1 MDKKFLEEYN
11 LVEAQ
16 KRFQQICEYT
26 FISNGSLLTEEGE
39 EDEQDPNM
47 PQGQGNEQMPP
58 QDPNAM
64 GGQDMGQMDV
74 DPNMSQGQ
82 GNEQMPPQDPNAMGG
97 MEDLPTEE
105 EVPVDD
111 NGMPMD
117 DSSMDM
123 ETMEPGDEVIDVDDL
138 TQSQQAAEIK
148 IDDVDEK
155 LTTLL
160 NVVNKFSAAIE
171 QNDQKIMDLKAE
183 IEKRNPT
190 EEEKLNL
197 RSQAAY
203 PYNVQP
209 KSYWD
214 EKTKN
219 SNYKVTYDN
228 EIPTAEEDKDDFT
241 FTKKDLKGIND
252 VDVAKSFDEYNQ
264 LSDFIKF

>member
-1 MDKKFLEEYN
+1 MDKELLKKYNLEES
-11 LVEAQ
+11 Q

-26 FISNGSLLTEEGE
+26 FITSPTLNEEGE
-39 EDEQDPNM
+39 EDMDTNADNATAAPNDA
-47 PQGQGNEQMPP
+47 QS
-58 QDPNAM
+58 
-64 GGQDMGQMDV
+64 QDMDGNDTQNPDANMDG
-74 DPNMSQGQ
+74 NMSPDMNN
-82 GNEQMPPQDPNAMGG
+82 NEDIPM
-97 MEDLPTEE
+97 EE
-105 EVPVDD
+105 EVP
-111 NGMPMD
+111 MD
-117 DSSMDM
+117 GEEMDM
-123 ETMEPGDEVIDVDDL
+123 MQPGEEMDMMQHGDEVIDVDDL

-183 IEKRNPT
+183 IERRNPT

-209 KSYWD
+209 KSFWD

-228 EIPTAEEDKDDFT
+228 EIPSSEEDKDNFT

-252 VDVAKSFDEYNQ
+252 VEIAKSFDDFNQ

>member
-1 MDKKFLEEYN
+1 MTKMDKEFLKEHK
-11 LVEAQ
+11 LLEAQ

-26 FISNGSLLTEEGE
+26 FITSPSLNEEGE
-39 EDEQDPNM
+39 EEQDPNNMGEAPM
-47 PQGQGNEQMPP
+47 PQDTQQAPQDGGQMNGGQEQGMEQQ
-58 QDPNAM
+58 QDPNM
-64 GGQDMGQMDV
+64 QQ
-74 DPNMSQGQ
+74 QGM
-82 GNEQMPPQDPNAMGG
+82 EG
-97 MEDLPTEE
+97 MEDIPTEE
-105 EVPVDD
+105 EVPMDGEEM
-111 NGMPMD
+111 GMEDGAPMD
-117 DSSMDM
+117 MM
-123 ETMEPGDEVIDVDDL
+123 QPGDEVIDVDDL

-183 IEKRNPT
+183 IERRNPT

-209 KSYWD
+209 KSFWD

-228 EIPTAEEDKDDFT
+228 EIPSSEEDKDNFT

-252 VDVAKSFDEYNQ
+252 VEIAKSFDNFNQ

>member
-1 MDKKFLEEYN
+1 MDKELLKKYNLEES
-11 LVEAQ
+11 Q

-26 FISNGSLLTEEGE
+26 FITSPTLNEEGE
-39 EDEQDPNM
+39 EDMDTNADNATAAPNDAQSQEM
-47 PQGQGNEQMPP
+47 DGNNTQNP
-58 QDPNAM
+58 DAN
-64 GGQDMGQMDV
+64 MDG
-74 DPNMSQGQ
+74 NMSPDMNN
-82 GNEQMPPQDPNAMGG
+82 NEDIPM
-97 MEDLPTEE
+97 EE
-105 EVPVDD
+105 EVP
-111 NGMPMD
+111 MD
-117 DSSMDM
+117 GEEMDM
-123 ETMEPGDEVIDVDDL
+123 MQPGEEMDMMQPGDEVIDVDDL

-183 IEKRNPT
+183 IERRNPT

-219 SNYKVTYDN
+219 SNYNVTYDN
-228 EIPTAEEDKDDFT
+228 DISTSEENKDDLT

-252 VDVAKSFDEYNQ
+252 IEIAKSLDDYNE
-264 LSDFIKF
+264 LSDFIRF

>member
-1 MDKKFLEEYN
+1 MIKMDKNFLREHN
-11 LVEAQ
+11 LLETQ

-26 FISNGSLLTEEGE
+26 FYSNSKRVDEEGE
-39 EDEQDPNM
+39 EEQ
-47 PQGQGNEQMPP
+47 

-64 GGQDMGQMDV
+64 DNGNTIPQDTNAMGDGNAMPQDT
-74 DPNMSQGQ
+74 NAMS
-82 GNEQMPPQDPNAMGG
+82 QDPNDMVDVP
-97 MEDLPTEE
+97 MEENMPLDP
-105 EVPVDD
+105 
-111 NGMPMD
+111 NGLPMD
-117 DSSMDM
+117 DPNGMGVDTLQS
-123 ETMEPGDEVIDVDDL
+123 GDEVIDVDNL

-160 NVVNKFSAAIE
+160 NVVNKFAAAIE
-171 QNDQKIMDLKAE
+171 QNDQKIMDLKSE

-228 EIPTAEEDKDDFT
+228 EIPTADEDKDNFT

-252 VDVAKSFDEYNQ
+252 SEIAKTLDDYQ
-264 LSDFIKF
+264 LKDFIKF

>member
-1 MDKKFLEEYN
+1 MTKMDKEFLKEHK
-11 LVEAQ
+11 LLEAQ

-26 FISNGSLLTEEGE
+26 FITSPSLNEEGE
-39 EDEQDPNM
+39 EDQNAEMPQDPNM
-47 PQGQGNEQMPP
+47 AQQEAPQGEDQMGGEQAQGMEQA
-58 QDPNAM
+58 QDPNMA
-64 GGQDMGQMDV
+64 Q
-74 DPNMSQGQ
+74 QGM
-82 GNEQMPPQDPNAMGG
+82 EG
-97 MEDLPTEE
+97 MEDVPMEE
-105 EVPVDD
+105 EVPMDGD
-111 NGMPMD
+111 EMGMGMENGAD
-117 DSSMDM
+117 MDM
-123 ETMEPGDEVIDVDDL
+123 MQPGDEVIDVDDL

-183 IEKRNPT
+183 IERRNPT

-219 SNYKVTYDN
+219 SNYNVTYDN
-228 EIPTAEEDKDDFT
+228 EIPTSEEDKDKYT

-252 VDVAKSFDEYNQ
+252 VEVAKSFDDFNQ
-264 LSDFIKF
+264 LSDFINF

>member
-1 MDKKFLEEYN
+1 MDKKFLEEHK
-11 LVEAQ
+11 LVETQ

-26 FISNGSLLTEEGE
+26 FITSPLNEEGE
-39 EDEQDPNM
+39 NEQEPNM
-47 PQGQGNEQMPP
+47 PQGDMNMNGGNEQTPQEPNMP
-58 QDPNAM
+58 Q
-64 GGQDMGQMDV
+64 GDMGEM
-74 DPNMSQGQ
+74 
-82 GNEQMPPQDPNAMGG
+82 
-97 MEDLPTEE
+97 PTEE
-105 EVPVDD
+105 DVPMDD
-111 NGMPMD
+111 NGLPMD
-117 DSSMDM
+117 DEGEMDLD
-123 ETMEPGDEVIDVDDL
+123 TMQPGDEVIDVDDL
-138 TQSQQAAEIK
+138 TQSQQATEIK

-209 KSYWD
+209 KSFWD

-228 EIPTAEEDKDDFT
+228 EIPTSEENKDEFT
-241 FTKKDLKGIND
+241 FTKKDLNGIND
-252 VDVAKSFDEYNQ
+252 VDIAKSFDDYQ
-264 LSDFIKF
+264 LTDFINF